1 MSKPGDDGVRST
13 WAKQTDQSLHVDLAS
28 AEANVRRRQA
38 AIARR
43 DRMVYLCAFII
54 GPSMLAATWF
64 RPDLRLASVPGLF
77 LAVWLPWQMHR
88 RSGARLSGVSVDLP
102 CLAFQRALLQRER
115 DVARSMPKWYLVPLL
130 VAQVAI
136 AATLATN
143 PRFTGSRFFP
153 EGLVLFVGTVVVVLT
168 VAWRRWRHEALELQ
182 HELDAIT
189 GVE

>member
-13 WAKQTDQSLHVDLAS
+13 WAKQTDQSLNVDLAS

-38 AIARR
+38 EIAKR
-43 DRMVYLCAFII
+43 DRMVYLSAFVI

-64 RPDLRLASVPGLF
+64 RPDLRMASVPGLF
-77 LAVWLPWQMHR
+77 IAVWLPWQMYR
-88 RSGARLSGVSVDLP
+88 RSGARLPSTSVDLP
-102 CLAFQRALLQRER
+102 CLAFQRALLERER
-115 DVARSMPKWYLVPLL
+115 DVARSMPKWYLVPL
-130 VAQVAI
+130 VVGQVAI

-168 VAWRRWRHEALELQ
+168 VAWRRWRREALALQ
-182 HELDAIT
+182 RELDAIK